1 MSTIQWQLKSN
12 DQKILRKLSWHRI
25 FWSEETPFFPKNKS
39 EEKVVVRKH
48 DIVFR
53 YCVTFQGNKWYLYQ
67 SQSCFPKPRLK
78 TIWFFYNY
86 FCQLKFKSFRLKSG
100 ARRSLQEGQGFV
112 CSSSFCRDKTVFIQ
126 TKNMPTATVYS
137 YLLLRL
143 QDITTN
149 SQWKNWMK
157 MKW

>member
-1 MSTIQWQLKSN
+1 MI
-12 DQKILRKLSWHRI
+12 RKYWVIWADTGFSGVKKLLFSL
-25 FWSEETPFFPKNKS
+25 
-39 EEKVVVRKH
+39 VVRKH

-86 FCQLKFKSFRLKSG
+86 FCQLKFKSFRLNSG

-112 CSSSFCRDKTVFIQ
+112 CSSSFFRDKTVFIQ

-143 QDITTN
+143 QDITTYL
-149 SQWKNWMK
+149 QWKNWMK
-157 MKW
+157 IKW

>member
-1 MSTIQWQLKSN
+1 MI
-12 DQKILRKLSWHRI
+12 RKYWGSWADTG
-25 FWSEETPFFPKNKS
+25 FSGVKKLLFFLNKS

-100 ARRSLQEGQGFV
+100 ARRSLRLQEGQGFV

-143 QDITTN
+143 QDITTY